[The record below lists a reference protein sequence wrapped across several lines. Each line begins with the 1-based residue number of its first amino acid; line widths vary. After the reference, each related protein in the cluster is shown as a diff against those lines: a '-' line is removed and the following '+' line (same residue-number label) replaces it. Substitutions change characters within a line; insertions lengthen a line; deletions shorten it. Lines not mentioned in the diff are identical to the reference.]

1 MAVQHVS
8 FRFSRYFV
16 GISLLTAL
24 LSHSAFAALTLEQKQ
39 IHVLNRLG
47 FGPNQVELDK
57 IKRIGI
63 DAYINEQLNN
73 TNQPLPAGLKAQ
85 LNQNSKTQSLQQIA
99 QAYNQFV
106 AQNKINAA
114 DKTSMKA
121 MEDHADQKNFIND
134 IGVSATNERILL
146 ATYSP
151 NQLEE
156 VMTDFWYNHFNV
168 YRAKTAHTRVFFQDY
183 EKNAIRPYALGKFKD
198 LLSATAHHPAMLSYL
213 DNWLSSTPRQ
223 VVKDGQTSTV
233 GGINENY
240 AREIMELHTLG
251 VNGGYTQADVT
262 ALARI
267 LSGWSYSLE
276 QIANGKPFIYKKTTH
291 DSSAKTWLG
300 QNFPA
305 GQQQEEGER
314 ALDILSRAPAT
325 AKHIATELAVYF
337 VSDNPPASLVNK
349 LQAAFLQSN
358 GDIKQVL
365 KVLFNSPEFWDEA
378 NIAKKFKPPF
388 RYLVSSLRATNIQR
402 INPVQVNQELN
413 GMGMPLYGSVTPDGY
428 GWTEQKWMSPNALK
442 LRIAYA
448 AKLGNGQLF
457 NDRRTPAN
465 SISYNIDAKQL
476 YATLSPTISA
486 KTAQLFQTTN
496 SNMQSTLLLGSPD
509 FMRY

>member
-1 MAVQHVS
+1 MA
-8 FRFSRYFV
+8 
-16 GISLLTAL
+16 GISLLAL
-24 LSHSAFAALTLEQKQ
+24 FMSQSAFAALTLEQKQ
-39 IHVLNRLG
+39 LHVLNRLG
-47 FGPNQVELDK
+47 YGPNAVELEK
-57 IKRIGI
+57 IKRMGI
-63 DAYINEQLNN
+63 DAYINQQLNN
-73 TNQPLPAGLKAQ
+73 PDQPLPA
-85 LNQNSKTQSLQQIA
+85 SMKTQLSPYGNSQTIQQIA
-99 QAYNQFV
+99 KSYNDFV
-106 AQNKINAA
+106 AENRANKDAT
-114 DKTSMKA
+114 DSMPAILNKEA
-121 MEDHADQKNFIND
+121 QQKFINH
-134 IGVSATNERILL
+134 IATAATSERILL

-168 YRAKTAHTRVFFQDY
+168 YKAKTAHSRIFFQDY

-223 VVKDGQTSTV
+223 VTRDGQTSTV

-267 LSGWSYSLE
+267 LSGWSYTLE
-276 QIANGKPFIYKKTTH
+276 NIAAGKPFTYKRAAH
-291 DSSAKTWLG
+291 DSTAKTWLG

-314 ALDILSRAPAT
+314 ALDILARSPAT
-325 AKHIATELAVYF
+325 AKHIATELAIYF
-337 VSDNPPASLVNK
+337 VSDNPSASLVSK
-349 LQAAFLQSN
+349 LQSSFLQSN

-378 NIAKKFKPPF
+378 NVGKKFKQPY
-388 RYLVSSLRATNIQR
+388 RYLISSLRATNLGK
-402 INPVQVNQELN
+402 INPVLVNQELN
-413 GMGMPLYGSVTPDGY
+413 SMGMPLYGSVTPDGY
-428 GWTEQKWMSPNALK
+428 AWTEQKWMSPNALK

-457 NDRRTPAN
+457 NDRRTPEN

-476 YATLSPTISA
+476 YSTLSPAISS
-486 KTAQLFQTTN
+486 KTAQLFQTTTP
-496 SNMQSTLLLGSPD
+496 NMQPTLLLGSPD

>member
-1 MAVQHVS
+1 MM
-8 FRFSRYFV
+8 
-16 GISLLTAL
+16 GISLLAAL
-24 LSHSAFAALTLEQKQ
+24 LSQSAFAALTLEQKQ
-39 IHVLNRLG
+39 LHVLNRLG
-47 FGPNQVELDK
+47 YGPNAVELEK
-57 IKRIGI
+57 IRKMGV
-63 DAYINEQLNN
+63 DAYISEQLNN
-73 TNQPLPAGLKAQ
+73 PNQPLPASLKTQ
-85 LNQNSKTQSLQQIA
+85 LNQYTSNQSIQQIA
-99 QAYNQFV
+99 QAYAGFV
-106 AQNKINAA
+106 AKNKLYAENRDSAQAA
-114 DKTSMKA
+114 HNREA
-121 MEDHADQKNFIND
+121 QKNYVNA
-134 IGVSATNERILL
+134 IGTSANNERILL

-168 YRAKTAHTRVFFQDY
+168 YKAKTAYTRVFFQDY
-183 EKNAIRPYALGKFKD
+183 EKRAIRPYALGKFKD

-213 DNWLSSTPRQ
+213 DNWLSTTPRQ
-223 VVKDGQTSTV
+223 ITKDGKTITT

-262 ALARI
+262 TLARI
-267 LSGWSYSLE
+267 LSGWSYTLE
-276 QIANGKPFIYKKTTH
+276 QVASGELFTYKPRAH

-305 GQQQEEGER
+305 GQQQQEGER
-314 ALDILSRAPAT
+314 ALDILARSPAT
-325 AKHIATELAVYF
+325 AKHIATELAIYF
-337 VSDNPPASLVNK
+337 VSDNPPASLVNT
-349 LQAAFLQSN
+349 LQTTFLQTN

-378 NIAKKFKPPF
+378 NVAKKFKPPF

-428 GWTEQKWMSPNALK
+428 AWTEQKWMSPNALK
-442 LRIAYA
+442 LRIGYA
-448 AKLGNGQLF
+448 AKLGSGQLF

-465 SISYNIDAKQL
+465 SLNYSIDAKQL
-476 YATLSPTISA
+476 YRTLSPGISP
-486 KTAQLFQTTN
+486 KTAQLFQTTTP
-496 SNMQSTLLLGSPD
+496 NMQPTLLLGSPD